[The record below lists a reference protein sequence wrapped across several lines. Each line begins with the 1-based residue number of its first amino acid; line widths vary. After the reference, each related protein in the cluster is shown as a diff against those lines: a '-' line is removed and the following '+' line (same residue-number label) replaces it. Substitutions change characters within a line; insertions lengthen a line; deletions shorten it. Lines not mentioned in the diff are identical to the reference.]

1 LGCAGEDFA
10 CFGQELPLLAVRH
23 ALPDAQFPVEAG
35 GGYELALGL
44 RECNAVDRVLV
55 SLQCKDA
62 LQALAL
68 AGLCC
73 LGHSCDVENVANI
86 VAAACCND
94 LGVHGVLCYAEDRV
108 LMLVEMRYRVVLQV
122 DLHLDVLVA
131 LLIAVHGNVAV
142 IFDDLLGLF
151 CVEYVILVVVIDLG
165 LVVGLLCGHCERC
178 CDYSMQRKAVCA
190 VCCDYS
196 NFMLWRCLE
205 MLQNFHLILDNFFER
220 GAANPAARHS
230 TNLISTGLTSSENSP
245 RKLTLQIK

>member
-1 LGCAGEDFA
+1 MQVEGLKDLELAALLGGQLVHPHGAIVGTERNHVGVRGRGVRREPADFLNFA
-10 CFGQELPLLAVRH
+10 CLSQELPLLAVRH
-23 ALPDAQFPVEAG
+23 ALPDAQFPVEAC

-44 RECNAVDRVLV
+44 GEDDAVDRVLV

-73 LGHSCDVENVANI
+73 LGHGCDVDNVANV
-86 VAAACCND
+86 VAAAGCND

-122 DLHLDVLVA
+122 DLHLNVVIT
-131 LLIAVHGNVAV
+131 LLIAVHRNIAV

-165 LVVGLLCGHCERC
+165 LVVG
-178 CDYSMQRKAVCA
+178 
-190 VCCDYS
+190 
-196 NFMLWRCLE
+196 
-205 MLQNFHLILDNFFER
+205 
-220 GAANPAARHS
+220 
-230 TNLISTGLTSSENSP
+230 
-245 RKLTLQIK
+245 